1 MVSSQAHALQK
12 ALNSGLPGG
21 DTDVASAAMK
31 ESQKKPFQCR
41 TMVVENYPFEFY
53 EGVP

>member
-1 MVSSQAHALQK
+1 MVSSRASALQK

-21 DTDVASAAMK
+21 DADVAAVAMK
-31 ESQKKPFQCR
+31 ESQKKPFQCGP
-41 TMVVENYPFEFY
+41 MIVENDPFEFY